1 MQIILLDEIRFDNF
15 AINHPYYNF
24 YQSSNYG
31 KFMTKHGYNS
41 YYLGL
46 ADDIGEIKAATLMIV
61 KNEKSS
67 KRKMGYAPRGFLI
80 DWNNDDL
87 VKEFTEKLKEFLANR
102 NFTYLKVDPLITLKE
117 HNINGEVKQNTI
129 DNTSFVNKLQSIG
142 YIHLGYN
149 NGMEALKPRWNA
161 IMKLNNN
168 ITLLYNSISKEARS
182 KITEASKMGNRVYKG
197 GLNDISLL
205 YNLINKSTP
214 PLEYYL
220 DYYQFFIQNNGFEVY
235 FTKLEPVSY
244 VNSSKNLYEKEEQR
258 NNELNMQIQD
268 FNNPNKEF
276 VINEKLKSD
285 ELLSKYKK
293 NMLEASSLF
302 QKYPSG
308 LVISG
313 VAVIKYG
320 KKITFLASGVNE
332 NFKNI
337 YPEYLLKWQLASEFA
352 RNGYD
357 IVDLGSLT
365 GDFNNNSYL
374 STLNKEL
381 SNSIVEYVGEFD
393 LVINKKSYYTG
404 SKLNPI
410 LNWLNTPI

>member
-129 DNTSFVNKLQSIG
+129 DNTSFVNKLQSLG
-142 YIHLGYN
+142 YIHMGYN

-220 DYYQFFIQNNGFEVY
+220 DYYQFFSQNNGFEVY

-285 ELLSKYKK
+285 ELLAKYKK

-320 KKITFLASGVNE
+320 KKITFLASGINE

>member
-220 DYYQFFIQNNGFEVY
+220 DYYQFFSQNNGFEVY

-313 VAVIKYG
+313 IAVIKYG